1 MVKRV
6 RGLFQADN
14 DFLTFYVYSIYKP
27 YKSGDN
33 RMSINK
39 PELELFVQRVIE
51 DFPQEGG
58 YPSNIIDHVFLAI
71 EKNALYHRR
80 YEQLVAAEKRGVKA
94 VHPWIAKLVK
104 KYANMETELEAVPAK
119 LSSLIQTY
127 TELK

>member
-1 MVKRV
+1 
-6 RGLFQADN
+6 
-14 DFLTFYVYSIYKP
+14 
-27 YKSGDN
+27 
-33 RMSINK
+33 MSINK